1 MKENYQIIL
10 NKTIDEIQKNNTV
23 PSLLLHSC
31 CAPCSSYVLEYLS
44 EYFDITIFYYNP
56 NISPEEEFY
65 KRVSEQK
72 RLINEMPLKRKVK
85 FIEGKYDCEKFYSIA
100 KGLENLKEGGERCF
114 KCYRLRL
121 EETAKTAQK
130 DGFDYFTTTLSISPH
145 KNAKCLTKSVLNL
158 KKATMLNIYAP
169 ISKRKTVINVL
180 VNFRKYTVF
189 IVRIIA
195 VVFIQSLKPKNVKKL
210 KIITNSRYLC
220 NKFTHARYR
229 QKRYRCRRTY
239 MCCVYAVYFCH
250 QFRT

>member
-121 EETAKTAQK
+121 EETAK
-130 DGFDYFTTTLSISPH
+130 I
-145 KNAKCLTKSVLNL
+145 KCH
-158 KKATMLNIYAP
+158 
-169 ISKRKTVINVL
+169 
-180 VNFRKYTVF
+180 
-189 IVRIIA
+189 
-195 VVFIQSLKPKNVKKL
+195 KKL
-210 KIITNSRYLC
+210 QIIEENHRNQEIPVIFGGDYWTRTSGLMRVKIR
-220 NKFTHARYR
+220 
-229 QKRYRCRRTY
+229 
-239 MCCVYAVYFCH
+239 
-250 QFRT
+250 

>member
-114 KCYRLRL
+114 VCYRLRL
-121 EETAKTAQK
+121 ERTAEYAAQH
-130 DGFDYFTTTLSISPH
+130 GFDMFCTTLSISPL
-145 KNAKCLTKSVLNL
+145 KNCEKLNEIGEEL
-158 KKATMLNIYAP
+158 GAVYGVKYLPSDFKKRGGYKRSIELSHEYGLYRQNWCGCVF
-169 ISKRKTVINVL
+169 SKRD
-180 VNFRKYTVF
+180 RGD
-189 IVRIIA
+189 
-195 VVFIQSLKPKNVKKL
+195 
-210 KIITNSRYLC
+210 
-220 NKFTHARYR
+220 
-229 QKRYRCRRTY
+229 
-239 MCCVYAVYFCH
+239 
-250 QFRT
+250 

>member
-100 KGLENLKEGGERCF
+100 KGL
-114 KCYRLRL
+114 
-121 EETAKTAQK
+121 
-130 DGFDYFTTTLSISPH
+130 SISPH
-145 KNAKCLTKSVLNL
+145 KNAQVLNQIGL
-158 KKATMLNIYAP
+158 ELEESY
-169 ISKRKTVINVL
+169 
-180 VNFRKYTVF
+180 
-189 IVRIIA
+189 
-195 VVFIQSLKPKNVKKL
+195 NVK
-210 KIITNSRYLC
+210 YLC
-220 NKFTHARYR
+220 SDFKKKNGYKRSCELSEIYGLYR
-229 QKRYRCRRTY
+229 QNYCGCIYSKLEAEEREKAKNNNEQPLS
-239 MCCVYAVYFCH
+239 V
-250 QFRT
+250 Q

>member
-1 MKENYQIIL
+1 
-10 NKTIDEIQKNNTV
+10 
-23 PSLLLHSC
+23 
-31 CAPCSSYVLEYLS
+31 
-44 EYFDITIFYYNP
+44 
-56 NISPEEEFY
+56 
-65 KRVSEQK
+65 
-72 RLINEMPLKRKVK
+72 MPLKRKVK

-145 KNAKCLTKSVLNL
+145 KNAQVLNQSVLNL

>member
-85 FIEGKYDCEKFYSIA
+85 FIEGKYDCEKFYSIQ
-100 KGLENLKEGGERCF
+100 KGLK
-114 KCYRLRL
+114 
-121 EETAKTAQK
+121 
-130 DGFDYFTTTLSISPH
+130 
-145 KNAKCLTKSVLNL
+145 
-158 KKATMLNIYAP
+158 
-169 ISKRKTVINVL
+169 ISKRAASVALNVTDFALKKQQKPPKRTVLITSL
-180 VNFRKYTVF
+180 PRFR
-189 IVRIIA
+189 
-195 VVFIQSLKPKNVKKL
+195 
-210 KIITNSRYLC
+210 
-220 NKFTHARYR
+220 
-229 QKRYRCRRTY
+229 
-239 MCCVYAVYFCH
+239 
-250 QFRT
+250 